1 MKSVLVSVH
10 IFYKILKFKYMNT
23 KKGFIL
29 SIDKTG
35 KDRGKAAYAN
45 AYIGF
50 GVSHRRSSTGVYLQ
64 DAKNAGLPVND
75 EIIPDCD
82 TVAFVSVASEGIHN
96 EKTVALARKVI
107 AGGGTVIM
115 DAGGTGFGKSHSRH
129 NINGEGKVQD
139 ALGTPSGQTKEGYN
153 VWGNLQNIHNL

>member
-1 MKSVLVSVH
+1 MNN
-10 IFYKILKFKYMNT
+10 KY
-23 KKGFIL
+23 GFNL

-35 KDRGKAAYAN
+35 KDSGKAAYAN

-50 GVSHRRSSTGVYLQ
+50 GVSHRRSSTGIYLQ
-64 DAKNAGLPVND
+64 DARNAGFPVND
-75 EIIPDCD
+75 EIIPDSE
-82 TVAFVSVASEGIHN
+82 TVAFVSVTSEGIHN
-96 EKTVALARKVI
+96 EKTVELARKVI

-115 DAGGTGFGKSHSRH
+115 DAGGTGFGKSHSRF

-153 VWGNLQNIHNL
+153 VWGNLHNVNSYS